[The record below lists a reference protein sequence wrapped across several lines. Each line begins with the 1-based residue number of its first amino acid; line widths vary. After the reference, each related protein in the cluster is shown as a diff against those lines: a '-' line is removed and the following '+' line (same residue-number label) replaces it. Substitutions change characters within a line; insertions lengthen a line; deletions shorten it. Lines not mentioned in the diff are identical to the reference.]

1 MKEITKYRDLKYYIL
16 MYRRAVSLLYFMA
29 LLCLSLVFFLLY
41 AYAAQDSRKFY
52 ASAAMYK
59 VTEIYPSEY

>member
-1 MKEITKYRDLKYYIL
+1 